1 MDCVALIWHY
11 ASRARFA
18 LVPTRASLV
27 RASPTRA
34 SPVRES
40 AGRRFGV
47 DADPDPVPVPFRLGR
62 VYEIVG

>member
-11 ASRARFA
+11 ASRARSA
-18 LVPTRASLV
+18 LV
-27 RASPTRA
+27 PTRA

-47 DADPDPVPVPFRLGR
+47 NADPDPVPVPFRLGR
-62 VYEIVG
+62 VHEIVG

>member
-18 LVPTRASLV
+18 LVPTRAS
-27 RASPTRA
+27 
-34 SPVRES
+34 PVRES

-47 DADPDPVPVPFRLGR
+47 DADPVPDPVPVPFRLGR
-62 VYEIVG
+62 VHEIVG

>member
-11 ASRARFA
+11 ASLARFA
-18 LVPTRASLV
+18 LVL
-27 RASPTRA
+27 TRA

-62 VYEIVG
+62 VHEIVG